1 MRKPMEDDDY
11 IDYSQPSLVQK
22 RDSGSEKNM
31 ETEII
36 RNVLKNRFFEEMS
49 KYNFDFDLISSGKR
63 NKNEEFHKFN
73 LFIRDMYEEVRIL
86 MSDMALFLE
95 EDLFDAKTVTQCF
108 NEENMIILREEFSI
122 KFKRK
127 KSRLEILIDD

>member
-1 MRKPMEDDDY
+1 MEDDNY

-22 RDSGSEKNM
+22 REPNSEKNV

-36 RNVLKNRFFEEMS
+36 RSVLKSKFFEEMS
-49 KYNFDFDLISSGKR
+49 KYSFDFDLISSGKR

-95 EDLFDAKTVTQCF
+95 EDLFDAKTVIQCF

-122 KFKRK
+122 KFRRK
-127 KSRLEILIDD
+127 KSRLEILIDE